1 MNVYEVEAITR
12 MVQLGSVRKYDHLL
26 RPEYFNEGNREIYE
40 ALRTY
45 EAMYGTCMD
54 EPTFRLQWP
63 DFDWTPAERQIEW
76 LADELGQGFV
86 ATRLRDIWT
95 DAEPVLDDNPR
106 EMYKALQEKL
116 LELRAFVGDPVGEKV
131 GLISHARQRLARAR
145 EHRVVEGLSGITTG
159 FALLDDVTNGTQR
172 GEIELYVARPGM
184 GKSLTLLYGCYCAW
198 RDQGKRV
205 SFISPEMTA
214 YEMGIRLDSMH
225 LHLSSMRMQSG
236 RMQDDELTIYSD
248 NVEEWIE
255 EMKND
260 IIFREAHG
268 LGRRFTT
275 GDLARIIE
283 ADNCDLLAVDGLMLI
298 DPIVPGKDVRTRL
311 VNLMEEV
318 KSLTTRT
325 GVPIRMAHQ
334 ANRSSETQ
342 TTKKRKDINP
352 TDVLPELH
360 HLAESG
366 ATEQYANR
374 VITMTYW
381 EGRMYYA
388 VRKNRMAPTGRMFS
402 VNYLIDTGV
411 ITDSRVEDG
420 TVVESKPQQQALL
433 KDEDGDDAQVPF

>member
-1 MNVYEVEAITR
+1 
-12 MVQLGSVRKYDHLL
+12 
-26 RPEYFNEGNREIYE
+26 
-40 ALRTY
+40 
-45 EAMYGTCMD
+45 
-54 EPTFRLQWP
+54 
-63 DFDWTPAERQIEW
+63 
-76 LADELGQGFV
+76 
-86 ATRLRDIWT
+86 
-95 DAEPVLDDNPR
+95 
-106 EMYKALQEKL
+106 
-116 LELRAFVGDPVGEKV
+116 
-131 GLISHARQRLARAR
+131 
-145 EHRVVEGLSGITTG
+145 
-159 FALLDDVTNGTQR
+159 
-172 GEIELYVARPGM
+172 
-184 GKSLTLLYGCYCAW
+184 
-198 RDQGKRV
+198 
-205 SFISPEMTA
+205 
-214 YEMGIRLDSMH
+214 
-225 LHLSSMRMQSG
+225 
-236 RMQDDELTIYSD
+236 
-248 NVEEWIE
+248 
-255 EMKND
+255 MKND